1 LLQQQKIESK
11 LDAFAKEKKVA
22 ENKNKGVA
30 EDKTPEDIS
39 EMKRITDGMAEE
51 AKNYQGLKGAK
62 ISCFQRL
69 KQVCISRKISIS
81 A

>member
-1 LLQQQKIESK
+1 VSSRKLDALNLQLLQQQKIESK

-39 EMKRITDGMAEE
+39 EMKRITDGMAGRSQELS
-51 AKNYQGLKGAK
+51 GLKGQK
-62 ISCFQRL
+62 
-69 KQVCISRKISIS
+69 
-81 A
+81 